1 MRHLSC
7 VYRDITRVWLDMGL
21 NRETLLVGSAL
32 GMNNFNGFMTK
43 RTEHRQ
49 LNGHVYSLLSN
60 LG

>member
-1 MRHLSC
+1 
-7 VYRDITRVWLDMGL
+7 MGL